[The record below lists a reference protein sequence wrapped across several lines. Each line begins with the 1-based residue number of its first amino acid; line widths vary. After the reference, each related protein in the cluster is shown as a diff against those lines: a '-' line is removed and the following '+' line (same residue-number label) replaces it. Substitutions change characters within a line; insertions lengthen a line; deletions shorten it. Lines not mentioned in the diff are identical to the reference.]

1 MLFFFKQKTAYEM
14 RISDW
19 SSDVCSSDLLVQKDD
34 RLKREDSQEKARQK
48 AIQKE
53 LEWARSNAKGGR
65 SKGKARLARIEEL
78 QSVDYQRRQETNEIF
93 IPPGE
98 RLGSKVIEFNNV
110 SKSFGDRLLID
121 NLSFIAPP
129 GAIIGI
135 IGPNGAGKS
144 TLFKMITGQEK
155 PDSGSIDMG
164 PTVNIAYVDQSR
176 EKLEGNHNVFQEVS
190 GGADILNIN
199 GIEIQS
205 RAYIGRF
212 NFKGQD
218 QQKLVGTLSGGERG
232 RLHLA
237 KTLLQGGNVDRSE
250 EHTSELQSLMRLSY
264 AVFCL
269 K

>member
-1 MLFFFKQKTAYEM
+1 M

-19 SSDVCSSDLLVQKDD
+19 SSDVCSSDL
-34 RLKREDSQEKARQK
+34 
-48 AIQKE
+48 
-53 LEWARSNAKGGR
+53 
-65 SKGKARLARIEEL
+65 
-78 QSVDYQRRQETNEIF
+78 VDYQRRQETNEIF

-155 PDSGSIDMG
+155 PDS
-164 PTVNIAYVDQSR
+164 
-176 EKLEGNHNVFQEVS
+176 
-190 GGADILNIN
+190 
-199 GIEIQS
+199 
-205 RAYIGRF
+205 
-212 NFKGQD
+212 
-218 QQKLVGTLSGGERG
+218 
-232 RLHLA
+232 
-237 KTLLQGGNVDRSE
+237 RSE
-250 EHTSELQSLMRLSY
+250 EHTSELQSLMRISY

-269 K
+269 KKK